1 MNYRQL
7 TRKLRRMG
15 WELYRQAAGSHEIWW
30 HPESGKR
37 TVISNH
43 GKANIPTGTLRAIAR
58 DVGVT
63 LQELLKK

>member
-7 TRKLRRMG
+7 TRKLRSMG
-15 WELYRQAAGSHEIWW
+15 WEMYRQAAGSHEVWW

-43 GKANIPTGTLRAIAR
+43 GQADIPVGTLRAIAR
-58 DVGVT
+58 DLEIT
-63 LQELLKK
+63 LQELLKR

>member
-7 TRKLRRMG
+7 TRKLRRLG
-15 WELYRQAAGSHEIWW
+15 WEMYRQAAGSHEIWW

-37 TVISNH
+37 TVLSNH
-43 GKANIPTGTLRAIAR
+43 GKSDIPTGTLRSIAK

-63 LQELLKK
+63 LQQLIDR

>member
-15 WELYRQAAGSHEIWW
+15 WEMYRQAAGSHEVWW
-30 HPESGKR
+30 DPKTGKR

-43 GKANIPTGTLRAIAR
+43 GRIDIPAGTLRAIAR
-58 DVGVT
+58 DIGITV
-63 LQELLKK
+63 QELLEK